1 MRRWVTN
8 MSVKLFSPGN
18 IVPEKPGIAV
28 NYGYVFFYPK
38 DPAVPGKHRVQSLLP
53 NRAKGLLSQITVLGG
68 KDKICEKGLFFLPF
82 LMYDDGQK
90 HFTREDNR

>member
-28 NYGYVFFYPK
+28 NYGYVFFIQRIPQFSKASCSKPIAQQGERPSEPDYG
-38 DPAVPGKHRVQSLLP
+38 VR
-53 NRAKGLLSQITVLGG
+53 
-68 KDKICEKGLFFLPF
+68 
-82 LMYDDGQK
+82 
-90 HFTREDNR
+90 RERQNL